1 MVQGNGSTALEP
13 RTEVDRL
20 VDRLNEPGTA
30 AALNSLL
37 DNADLLATLVAGL
50 DGVFRKGDLIADT
63 VTEVLGQAKAA
74 GAATGLD
81 YRQTTEQL
89 ATLIPAVAKA
99 APAIHR
105 VVDSGLVEPEPVAV
119 LSEAA
124 QALVAGLQAAQA
136 ADARVSTIGLL
147 KAMRDEDVQ
156 RGLGFA
162 IAVLKIF
169 GREMTRIELP
179 AD

>member
-1 MVQGNGSTALEP
+1 VQGNGSTVLAP
-13 RTEVDRL
+13 KTEAERL
-20 VDRLNEPGTA
+20 VERLNDPATA

-37 DNADLLATLVAGL
+37 DNAELLATLVAGL

-63 VTEVLGQAKAA
+63 VTEVLVQAKAA
-74 GAATGLD
+74 GASTGLD
-81 YRQTTEQL
+81 YRKTTEQL

-124 QALVAGLQAAQA
+124 QALVVGLEAAQR
-136 ADARVSTIGLL
+136 ADARVTTFGLAR
-147 KAMRDEDVQ
+147 AMRDEDVQ

-162 IAVLKIF
+162 IAVLKVF
-169 GREMTRIELP
+169 GREMTTLRLP
-179 AD
+179 KA

>member
-1 MVQGNGSTALEP
+1 MVQGNGAAALEA

-20 VDRLNEPGTA
+20 VDRLNDPATA

-37 DNADLLATLVAGL
+37 DNAELLATLVAGL

-74 GAATGLD
+74 GASTGMD
-81 YRQTTEQL
+81 YRKTTEQL

-105 VVDSGLVEPEPVAV
+105 VVDSGIVEPEPVAV

-124 QALVAGLQAAQA
+124 QALVDGLQAAQA
-136 ADARVSTIGLL
+136 VDAKVTPVGLL
-147 KAMRDEDVQ
+147 KAFRDEDVQ

-162 IAVLKIF
+162 IAVLKVF
-169 GREMTRIELP
+169 GKKMTRIELP
-179 AD
+179 SD